1 MRRKDREITDF
12 DEMLEIVKKCDIN
25 KNINKLKKSQNR
37 LIRFYKMSKNFAK
50 Y

>member
-1 MRRKDREITDF
+1 MSKLCELNK
-12 DEMLEIVKKCDIN
+12 MKVASIN

>member
-1 MRRKDREITDF
+1 MNKSIN
-12 DEMLEIVKKCDIN
+12 KKMNKSIN